1 MPSVVGDCIDQS
13 VFQLWL
19 GFRAGVEDA
28 KDVTGV
34 DEVYDINSLSEYLDK
49 NYIGK
54 KCRIWGNFM
63 PGEITNFDLHSK
75 YLHRFVSS
83 AIKSGVE
90 IFPLKNFLTEHRIV
104 KSDSEVEAI
113 RKDLDFEK
121 TRVMSS
127 AEKNMEP

>member
-1 MPSVVGDCIDQS
+1 
-13 VFQLWL
+13 
-19 GFRAGVEDA
+19 
-28 KDVTGV
+28 
-34 DEVYDINSLSEYLDK
+34 
-49 NYIGK
+49 
-54 KCRIWGNFM
+54 M

-113 RKDLDFEK
+113 RKDLDLEK
-121 TRVMSS
+121 
-127 AEKNMEP
+127 KNNFKGYVLS